1 MFWLIDFFKLARI
14 IQNSMTQTE
23 NFVLL
28 NKEIHPGE
36 TKTVNLQIAQLHT
49 MTELKIPIIVS
60 HSNRKGPVVLLSA
73 GLHGDE
79 INGIEVV
86 RQMIVEKVNRPQ
98 IGTIIC
104 MPLINIFG
112 FVGQTREFPDGRDLN
127 RVFPGSENGS
137 LASQFAYNLM
147 EHIIPHVDYVIDFH
161 AGGRSRFN
169 VPHVRVEQGN
179 LELEKMAEAFQAPFL
194 MYSDNIAGSFREAC
208 DKMGVKY
215 LLFEGGK
222 SLEINATVVEDA
234 IAGTKRFLHSL
245 NMLKDKF
252 EVTLAE
258 KPMITIESSNWLR
271 ADLSGLF
278 KSYCQV
284 GTFVEEG
291 QTLALITDP
300 YGFVETPVV
309 APNSGY
315 IINENQAAIVYQ
327 GDAIYHIST
336 RIKE

>member
-1 MFWLIDFFKLARI
+1 
-14 IQNSMTQTE
+14 MTQTE

-36 TKTVNLQIAQLHT
+36 TKTVNLKIAQLHT

-60 HSNRKGPVVLLSA
+60 HSTRKGPVVLLSA

-79 INGIEVV
+79 LNGIEIV
-86 RQMIVEKVNRPQ
+86 RQMIVEKINRPQ

-127 RVFPGSENGS
+127 RVFPGSANGS

-147 EHIIPHVDYVIDFH
+147 EHIVPLVDYVIDFH
-161 AGGRSRFN
+161 AGGRARFN
-169 VPHVRVEQGN
+169 VPHVRVQEGKP
-179 LELEKMAEAFQAPFL
+179 ELKEMADAFQAPFL
-194 MYSDNIAGSFREAC
+194 MYSDNLGGSFREAC
-208 DKMGVKY
+208 DLAGVKY

-222 SLEINATVVEDA
+222 SLDINSHVVEEA
-234 IAGTKRFLHSL
+234 IAGTKRFLHHL
-245 NMLKDKF
+245 GMLKEKF
-252 EVTLAE
+252 EVPQVE
-258 KPMITIESSNWLR
+258 KPMICIESSYWIR

-278 KSYCQV
+278 RSIVPYGKYVEV
-284 GTFVEEG
+284 GETI
-291 QTLALITDP
+291 AWITDP
-300 YGFVETPVV
+300 YGFVETPVL

-315 IINENQAAIVYQ
+315 IINENQGPIVCQ
-327 GDAIYHIST
+327 GDAIFNIST
-336 RIKE
+336 RLKE

>member
-1 MFWLIDFFKLARI
+1 
-14 IQNSMTQTE
+14 MTQTE

-28 NKEIHPGE
+28 NKEIQPGE
-36 TKTVNLQIAQLHT
+36 TKTVNLKIAQLHT

-79 INGIEVV
+79 LNGIEIV
-86 RQMIVEKVNRPQ
+86 RQMIVEKINRPQ

-127 RVFPGSENGS
+127 RVFPGSSNGS

-147 EHIIPHVDYVIDFH
+147 EHIVPLVDYVIDFH
-161 AGGRSRFN
+161 AGGRARFN
-169 VPHVRVEQGN
+169 VPHVRVQEGK
-179 LELEKMAEAFQAPFL
+179 LELKEMADAFQAPFL
-194 MYSDNIAGSFREAC
+194 MYSDNVGGSFREAC
-208 DKMGVKY
+208 DLVGVKY

-222 SLEINATVVEDA
+222 SLDINSHVVEEA
-234 IAGTKRFLHSL
+234 IAGTKRFLHHL
-245 NMLKDKF
+245 GMLKEKF
-252 EVTLAE
+252 EVPKVE
-258 KPMITIESSNWLR
+258 KPMICIESSYWIR

-278 KSYCQV
+278 RSIAPY
-284 GTFVEEG
+284 GEFVEEG
-291 QTLALITDP
+291 ETIAWITDP
-300 YGFVETPVV
+300 YGFVETPVL

-315 IINENQAAIVYQ
+315 IINENQGPIVYQ
-327 GDAIYHIST
+327 GDAIFNIST
-336 RIKE
+336 RLKE